1 MKIKDRSKERLGK
14 VYPLFVSWE
23 PLPDGRLKG
32 TPVGLANS
40 EMFLEGVIY
49 PETNSVGEPCHVLKI
64 NSFSKGRGG
73 GICASAVF
81 SGNPPI
87 HETLWIASE
96 AVLRLAMTLSAIA
109 EECGGAPAWISS
121 EEVQAAINGSL
132 NDDED

>member
-1 MKIKDRSKERLGK
+1 MRIKDRSKERLGK
-14 VYPLFVSWE
+14 IYPLFVSWE

-40 EMFLEGVIY
+40 EMFLEGVIH
-49 PETNSVGEPCHVLKI
+49 PETNAAGEFCHVLKI
-64 NSFSKGRGG
+64 NSFFKGNSC

-81 SGNPPI
+81 SGTPPL

-109 EECGGAPAWISS
+109 EECGATPVWISS
-121 EEVQAAINGSL
+121 EQVQAAINGSL
-132 NDDED
+132 NDDAD

>member
-1 MKIKDRSKERLGK
+1 MTLKDRSKERLGK
-14 VYPLFVSWE
+14 IYPLFVSWE
-23 PLPDGRLKG
+23 PLPDGKLKG

-40 EMFLEGVIY
+40 EMFLEGVIH

-64 NSFSKGRGG
+64 STYAKGRGG
-73 GICASAVF
+73 GIWASAVF
-81 SGNPPI
+81 SGNPPL

-96 AVLRLAMTLSAIA
+96 AVLRLAVTLNAIA
-109 EECGGAPAWISS
+109 EEYGSTPVWISS